1 MIDVGMNTSEKQYFK
16 FLKNMKMAETIFLQ
30 RENKNIQEISGF
42 VSNHQ
47 IRLVRALILT

>member
-1 MIDVGMNTSEKQYFK
+1 MGEKQYFK

-30 RENKNIQEISGF
+30 RYNKNIQEISGF

-47 IRLVRALILT
+47 IRLMCALILT